1 MSFETINLNSADL
14 QTISITSLNADQ
26 LALAIDAILPEIIRI
41 RRFIHQHPELS
52 GAEEKTA
59 LFVANHCRNMGLK
72 VRTNIGGHGLLAC
85 LHIDADKPWIAFRA
99 DMDALPIQ
107 DTINQTYAS
116 PIANISH
123 SCGHDAHTSIL
134 LGTAFLLSQ
143 FKTALNCNIAF
154 IFQPAEETCQGAAA
168 MLADGVYKDIQ
179 PEQIYALHVYP
190 YLPAG
195 SIGLRDGPMCAAADM
210 FEVEIHGRGGHA
222 ARPHECIDV
231 ILVASH
237 VIQALH
243 HIVSRRV
250 NPLHQAVLTIGQ
262 IHAGHAGN
270 VIPDHITFSGTF
282 RSLHPEVHE
291 EIRACMDHIIRQ
303 TAETWG
309 ATSKFILKQA
319 TPVLINNSVLLK
331 EAANTF
337 KELAPEVKCINI
349 HEASMGG
356 EDFAEFMRNTP
367 GCLFRLG
374 TGNTP
379 ETRYPLHHPSFDIDE
394 SSLHAG
400 ITAFS
405 ALALST
411 N

>member
-1 MSFETINLNSADL
+1 MSFNTINLNSAVSKVDGSKP
-14 QTISITSLNADQ
+14 INATQ
-26 LALAIDAILPEIIRI
+26 LAAMIDTLIPEIIRL

-52 GAEEKTA
+52 GHEKETA
-59 LFVANHCRNMGLK
+59 ALVAKVCSDAGLD
-72 VRTNIGGHGLLAC
+72 VHEQIGGHGVLAR
-85 LHIDADKPWIAFRA
+85 LNIDDSKPWIAFRA
-99 DMDALPIQ
+99 DMDALPIH
-107 DTINQTYAS
+107 DGKNQLYSST
-116 PIANISH
+116 IANRSH

-134 LGTAFLLSQ
+134 LATACLLSQ
-143 FKTALNCNIAF
+143 FKEILNCNIAF
-154 IFQPAEETCQGAAA
+154 IFQPAEEICRGAAA
-168 MLADGVYKDIQ
+168 MLADGVCKQIQ

-195 SIGLRDGPMCAAADM
+195 SIGLRSGPMCAAADM

-262 IHAGHAGN
+262 IHGGHAGN

-291 EIRACMDHIIRQ
+291 EIRTCMDHIIRQ

-309 ATSKFILKQA
+309 ATSKFVLKQA
-319 TPVLINNSVLLK
+319 TPVLINNDELL
-331 EAANTF
+331 
-337 KELAPEVKCINI
+337 
-349 HEASMGG
+349 G
-356 EDFAEFMRNTP
+356 
-367 GCLFRLG
+367 
-374 TGNTP
+374 
-379 ETRYPLHHPSFDIDE
+379 
-394 SSLHAG
+394 HA
-400 ITAFS
+400 
-405 ALALST
+405 T
-411 N
+411 NA

>member
-1 MSFETINLNSADL
+1 MSFEKIDLKQQTNSHAV
-14 QTISITSLNADQ
+14 SPEQ
-26 LALAIDAILPEIIRI
+26 LASAVDALLPEVIRM
-41 RRFIHQHPELS
+41 RRYLHQHPELS
-52 GAEEKTA
+52 GEEKNTA
-59 LFVANHCRNMGLK
+59 AFIANSCRQLGLE
-72 VRTNIGGHGLLAC
+72 VDEAIGGHGVLAC
-85 LHIDADKPWIAFRA
+85 LKIAPDKPWIAFRG

-107 DTINQTYAS
+107 DTKQQVYSS

-123 SCGHDAHTSIL
+123 SCGHDVHTAIL
-134 LGTAFLLSQ
+134 LGAAQLLCQ
-143 FKTALNCNIAF
+143 FKEQLQCNIAF
-154 IFQPAEETCQGAAA
+154 VFQPAEETCQGAAA
-168 MLADGVYKDIQ
+168 MLKDGLFNTIH
-179 PEQIYALHVYP
+179 PSQIYALHVYP

-195 SIGLRDGPMCAAADM
+195 SIGLREGAMCAAADM

-231 ILVASH
+231 VLVASH

-262 IHAGHAGN
+262 IHGGHAGN

-291 EIRACMDHIIRQ
+291 EIRVCMDHIIRQ

-319 TPVLINNSVLLK
+319 TPVLINNAELLNHATDVLKQLTPQIK
-331 EAANTF
+331 R
-337 KELAPEVKCINI
+337 IDI
-349 HEASMGG
+349 HEPSMGG
-356 EDFAEFMRNTP
+356 EDFAEFMRDLP

-374 TGNTP
+374 TGSSP

-394 SSLHAG
+394 SSMHSG
-400 ITAFS
+400 IAAFA
-405 ALALST
+405 ALALSA
-411 N
+411 NI